1 MAKKLAIKKAEAEA
15 ETPLDENVRL
25 LYDHIRLVFIDNVKA
40 IAESQK
46 PETLLKM
53 IQSCKEIQPADA
65 SNRELWAT
73 VQKVRQEVMGAKPD
87 KPARPLAPKRRKVQ
101 P

>member
-1 MAKKLAIKKAEAEA
+1 VTKKLETDKAQAK
-15 ETPLDENVRL
+15 TPLDGNVRL

-40 IAESQK
+40 IADSQK

-65 SNRELWAT
+65 SNQELWTT
-73 VQKVRQEVMGAKPD
+73 VQKVRQEVLGRKPD
-87 KPARPLAPKRRKVQ
+87 KAAKPSSPKRRKVQ